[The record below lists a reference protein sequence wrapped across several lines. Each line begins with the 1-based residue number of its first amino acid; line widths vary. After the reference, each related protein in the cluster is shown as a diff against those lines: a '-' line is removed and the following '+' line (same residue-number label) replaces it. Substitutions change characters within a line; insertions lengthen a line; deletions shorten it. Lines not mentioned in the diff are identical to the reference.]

1 MEDRSDESME
11 AIEAIEGED
20 KNDTSEEMQE
30 NVIRLKNVLKLSKA
44 RRFAYCEFFYSPV
57 DAQIFCSE
65 NEFLSLVKENLPNLR
80 TKKLR
85 KSEWRVIRRLIGKPR
100 RLSANFLKEE
110 LRTLEEK
117 RAKIQSIYRGTVTQ
131 IDPESVDLPSRL
143 PRPLMVGTKVFAKLN
158 GHKDGVYAGTIDA
171 TQDDGYRVV
180 FEKENLFPTSVV
192 REDQVMS
199 VQPQELLSLSYFL
212 TTNKANLKSQLP
224 PSNNVFLP
232 SQALVERMQQQS
244 VITGYTIDPQS
255 NMSLPVYS
263 NAVTQKKTSVR
274 DDKVGNF
281 PVRMLVIIVKMCKLL
296 EHKRSTI
303 KLLRSLND
311 EAIKLSRYGTQFPK
325 AFVTAFAEVV
335 VDLESIN
342 KMLRVYAEA
351 LNEYRSNLLNQRS
364 RPVVTDRPEVLRRTC
379 HNHANQILKHCSS
392 VIQVK
397 DEKAKDVIAML
408 SSLLLQIRFLG
419 QHAISSRSCA
429 EEITILNDSLKE
441 LKDSLPSECHAAFQ
455 DGVEVH
461 MKQVFNTL
469 LKVRPQNGM

>member
-1 MEDRSDESME
+1 MESHTDESQDAVE
-11 AIEAIEGED
+11 NLEIED
-20 KNDTSEEMQE
+20 KGDTSQEMQE
-30 NVIRLKNVLKLSKA
+30 NVNRLKNVLKLSKA

-100 RLSANFLKEE
+100 RLSVNFLKEE
-110 LRTLEEK
+110 RRTLEEK
-117 RAKIQSIYRGTVTQ
+117 RAKIQNVYRGEVTQ
-131 IDPESVDLPSRL
+131 IDPDSVDLPSKL
-143 PRPLMVGTKVFAKLN
+143 PRPLMVGTKVFAKLS
-158 GHKDGVYAGTIDA
+158 GQKDGVYAGTIDA

-180 FEKENLFPTSVV
+180 FEKENLFPTTVV
-192 REDQVMS
+192 TEDQVMS
-199 VQPQELLSLSYFL
+199 AVPQELLSLSYFL

-255 NMSLPVYS
+255 NMSLPVY
-263 NAVTQKKTSVR
+263 NTVPQKKTSVR

-325 AFVTAFAEVV
+325 PFVTAFAEVV

-392 VIQVK
+392 VIQVQ
-397 DEKAKDVIAML
+397 DEKAKEVIAML

-429 EEITILNDSLKE
+429 EEITILTDSLKE
-441 LKDSLPSECHAAFQ
+441 LKDSLPADCHAAFQ

-461 MKQVFNTL
+461 LKQIFNTL
-469 LKVRPQNGM
+469 LKVRPQNGI